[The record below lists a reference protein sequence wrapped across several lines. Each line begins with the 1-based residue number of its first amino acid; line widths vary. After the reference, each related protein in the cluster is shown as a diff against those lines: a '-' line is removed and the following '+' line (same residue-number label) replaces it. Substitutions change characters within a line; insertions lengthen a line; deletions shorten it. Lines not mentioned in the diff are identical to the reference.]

1 MRLPVILVQ
10 NPPASAAG
18 LAESLVG
25 NLIGRA
31 GLDLTLVGRFDSLA
45 GDSTDRMTLDGIT
58 VPSAILDWRSESEM
72 MEVLATI
79 EFHGSRCPHQLDPG
93 GPFAPGKSSRRL
105 FLFDLTKHQ
114 DVHTIV
120 AELDRLR
127 ASLSVKTVSLGGLG
141 SVGSATVKPA
151 ANRDTGNRDTGN
163 RDTGNRDT
171 GNRDDEATVRPVPVT
186 AVPRQPTPVAPAS
199 PRSDENLDSLIDQ
212 LDNLDV

>member
-45 GDSTDRMTLDGIT
+45 DDSTDRMTLDSIT
-58 VPSAILDWRSESEM
+58 VPSVVLDWRSEPEILD
-72 MEVLATI
+72 VLAAI
-79 EFHGSRCPHQLDPG
+79 DFHGSRCPHQLDPD
-93 GPFAPGKSSRRL
+93 GPFAPGQSPRRL
-105 FLFDLTKHQ
+105 FLFDLTKHK
-114 DVHTIV
+114 DVQKIV

-127 ASLSVKTVSLGGLG
+127 ASLSVKTVSLGALG
-141 SVGSATVKPA
+141 SAGSAAIKPA
-151 ANRDTGNRDTGN
+151 ANKDA
-163 RDTGNRDT
+163 
-171 GNRDDEATVRPVPVT
+171 EATARPITVT
-186 AVPRQPTPVAPAS
+186 AAPRQPAPVAAVS

-212 LDNLDV
+212 LDELDV